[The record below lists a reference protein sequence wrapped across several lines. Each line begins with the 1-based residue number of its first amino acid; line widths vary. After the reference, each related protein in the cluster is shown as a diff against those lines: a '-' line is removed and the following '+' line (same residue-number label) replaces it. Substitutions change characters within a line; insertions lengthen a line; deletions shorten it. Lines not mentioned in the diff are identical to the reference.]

1 MSALQASLGQAVDP
15 AKPLMTLTPRGGALR
30 AELYV
35 PSRAIG
41 FVKTGQRVRLLYDAF
56 PYQKFGPGRGGAGGP
71 LALRPPPPRGVR
83 LFFFF
88 FWSIHG
94 RWHPQLKRSS
104 NAGLPIV
111 KWYSIGRDK
120 AVGSS
125 LQLNKS
131 RDRRRGIGLS

>member
-1 MSALQASLGQAVDP
+1 
-15 AKPLMTLTPRGGALR
+15 MTLTPRGGALR

-41 FVKTGQRVRLLYDAF
+41 FVKSGQRVRLLYDAF
-56 PYQKFGPGRGGAGGP
+56 PYQKFGPAWGEVRRP
-71 LALRPPPPRGVR
+71 LALNTPTPQWMQ